1 MNHRSLLLSLGLSLV
16 TLPAFSQS
24 FVSAEKYSENP
35 MDGVGVAHNAYAGC
49 MAANY
54 DQSGKPTPV
63 EVVVY
68 RCGIPTQ
75 GAPEEFIRKHTDMA
89 NSTRP
94 DPKLSF
100 VENMKRYREDYN
112 AQQFAYFDYIN
123 KVLIGSTSPEEA
135 DRGLKAL
142 EDQAIKELG
151 RTDGDL
157 AVLGVISTGRHS
169 IELWTKDHPLDETA
183 TRRGIPW
190 ETIGQVVGADM
201 SGYAGGVKACGKVC
215 GYVNA
220 AVQSVIAAFD

>member
-1 MNHRSLLLSLGLSLV
+1 MNYRSSLLAIGLSLV
-16 TLPAFSQS
+16 SLPAFCQS
-24 FVSAEKYSENP
+24 FVSSEKYSDNP

-54 DQSGKPTPV
+54 SPTGKPTPI

-68 RCGIPTQ
+68 TCGMPTD
-75 GAPEEFIRKHTDMA
+75 GSPEAFIAKHTDLA
-89 NSTRP
+89 NNTRP

-100 VENMKRYREDYN
+100 AGNMKPYRDYYN
-112 AQQFAYFDYIN
+112 DQQFAYFEYVDRA
-123 KVLIGSTSPEEA
+123 LATSTNAEEA
-135 DRGLKAL
+135 DGRLKEIEA
-142 EDQAIKELG
+142 QAIKDLG

-169 IELWTKDHPLDETA
+169 LELWTKDRPLGAGTA
-183 TRRGIPW
+183 SRGIPW
-190 ETIGQVVGADM
+190 EAIAEVVGADM

-220 AVQSVIAAFD
+220 AVQSDVAAFN

>member
-24 FVSAEKYSENP
+24 LVSSEKYSDNP

-54 DQSGKPTPV
+54 DQTGKTTPI

-75 GAPEEFIRKHTDMA
+75 GDPEAFIRKYTDMA
-89 NSTRP
+89 NNTRP

-100 VENMKRYREDYN
+100 VENMNRYRENYN
-112 AQQFAYFDYIN
+112 AQQFSYFERID
-123 KVLIGSTSPEEA
+123 KVLVGSTSPEEA

-169 IELWTKDHPLDETA
+169 IELWTKDHPVGEAA
-183 TRRGIPW
+183 TQRGIPW
-190 ETIGQVVGADM
+190 ALIGQIAGADM
-201 SGYAGGVKACGKVC
+201 SGYASGANICGKVC

-220 AVQSVIAAFD
+220 AVQSVVAVFN